1 MRPLS
6 ELGRRENGGR
16 ECIRAAVA
24 LLGPLVLARARHPL
38 RPPSS
43 PRVSP
48 ARLLATLFLSLCL
61 CVSLATAAVDV
72 FEAIEISTYPSSAT
86 KCEEFSIRVPGLNP
100 PRDRP
105 LTVQTIHILLLYP
118 SPLSFSS
125 ILALRILP
133 HSRSLQSP
141 RPTFSTRRTL
151 QRTWET
157 ER

>member
-48 ARLLATLFLSLCL
+48 ARLLATLFLSLSLCL

-100 PRDRP
+100 PREPSSDRP
-105 LTVQTIHILLLYP
+105 NHP
-118 SPLSFSS
+118 HPPPLSFSS

>member
-38 RPPSS
+38 PRPPSS

-118 SPLSFSS
+118 RPSYPSS
-125 ILALRILP
+125 LP
-133 HSRSLQSP
+133 IAAV
-141 RPTFSTRRTL
+141 TSTNFFNPAEPSNARGKRKDDNTS
-151 QRTWET
+151 QG
-157 ER
+157 

>member
-38 RPPSS
+38 PRPPSS

-118 SPLSFSS
+118 SPLS
-125 ILALRILP
+125 
-133 HSRSLQSP
+133 SP
-141 RPTFSTRRTL
+141 FVSFLTPDRCSHLDQLFQPRRTL